1 MYYSLLPNLLA
12 TAFVSSSDFCRLCI
26 QCAVRFKNGNN
37 RHLYT
42 MANAN
47 GWGKKQVDAKNVS
60 LRRRRKKR
68 YKKKLTSWAAE
79 RQNADS
85 YFFLFIFFS
94 VLLMVGCYSL
104 CSVTKHSF
112 NTYKEHWLRL
122 QLWLPLCWSWFLLFQ
137 LRISYKLKFKYN
149 QQAQRNAHEKKN
161 QTKQSVRMKTNK
173 MAMKTSKSWGRIP
186 QNSWLLNWRWMKPNI
201 NTANHSRTRYSD
213 QNEKKIRNRRT
224 MWTRIIEAKMIETP
238 TMKMTQERYNVRAK

>member
-1 MYYSLLPNLLA
+1 MRQKTS
-12 TAFVSSSDFCRLCI
+12 
-26 QCAVRFKNGNN
+26 
-37 RHLYT
+37 
-42 MANAN
+42 
-47 GWGKKQVDAKNVS
+47 
-60 LRRRRKKR
+60 RRKECESEEKAKKAIQ
-68 YKKKLTSWAAE
+68 KKKLTSWAAE

-149 QQAQRNAHEKKN
+149 QQAQRNAHEKKK
-161 QTKQSVRMKTNK
+161 TKRNK
-173 MAMKTSKSWGRIP
+173 VYGWKRIKWLWKH
-186 QNSWLLNWRWMKPNI
+186 QNLEAAYR
-201 NTANHSRTRYSD
+201 
-213 QNEKKIRNRRT
+213 KIHD
-224 MWTRIIEAKMIETP
+224 
-238 TMKMTQERYNVRAK
+238 Y